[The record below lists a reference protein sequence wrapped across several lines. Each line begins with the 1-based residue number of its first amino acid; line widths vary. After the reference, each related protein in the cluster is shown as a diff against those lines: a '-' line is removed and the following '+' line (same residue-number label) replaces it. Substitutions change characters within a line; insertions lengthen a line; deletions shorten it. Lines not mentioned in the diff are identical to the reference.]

1 MLTEHQRMQLIDEYR
16 RAPRSVAG
24 LLLTCVA
31 GLLIVIVVAL
41 IGVDIHSFGVVQTA
55 PQSTADAR

>member
-16 RAPRSVAG
+16 RAPRSVVG

-31 GLLIVIVVAL
+31 GLLIVIAIAL
-41 IGVDIHSFGVVQTA
+41 IGVDIHSFGVVQT
-55 PQSTADAR
+55 PHPSTAAAR